1 MGLVMAFCGVFCG
14 VFTGSVA
21 SITEGKRSS
30 GWGVALDCAVSQL
43 DLELRELLV
52 GSGEGCR
59 R

>member
-1 MGLVMAFCGVFCG
+1 MMAFCGVFCG
-14 VFTGSVA
+14 VFMGPLA
-21 SITEGKRSS
+21 STTEGRRSS

-59 R
+59 